1 MNTYIALFRGIN
13 VGGHNRLL
21 MQDLRDLF
29 NELGYQ
35 KVDTYIQT
43 GNVVFQ
49 AEEKDKQNM
58 SEKISSAVEEHHGF
72 KPKVLVLEL
81 AEMQEAVEANPFTEA
96 ESEPKSLHLNF
107 LVAKPTDPDLESLE
121 NYKKESERFEL
132 KGNVF
137 YLHAPE
143 GIGRSKLAEKTEKLI
158 GVSMT
163 GRNWR
168 TVQKIMKMVEGVR
181 NIG

>member
-13 VGGHNRLL
+13 VGGHNKLL
-21 MQDLRDLF
+21 MQDLRDLM
-29 NELGYQ
+29 NGLGYQ

-49 AEEKDKQNM
+49 AKENDKRVILDNVQA
-58 SEKISSAVEEHHGF
+58 AVEEHHDF

-81 AEMQEAVEANPFTEA
+81 EEMREAITDNPFPEAVH
-96 ESEPKSLHLNF
+96 EPKSLHLNF
-107 LVAKPTDPDLESLE
+107 LVSEPSNPDLESLE
-121 NYKKESERFEL
+121 SYKEESERFEL

-143 GIGRSKLAEKTEKLI
+143 GIGRSKLAGKTEKLLGI
-158 GVSMT
+158 PMT

-168 TVQKIMKMVEGVR
+168 TVQKIMELAGDD
-181 NIG
+181 

>member
-13 VGGHNRLL
+13 VGGHNKIL
-21 MQDLRDLF
+21 MKDLRALM

-49 AEEKDKQNM
+49 SEENDKESM
-58 SEKISSAVEEHHGF
+58 SGKISSAVEEYHGF
-72 KPKVLVLEL
+72 KPDVLILTL
-81 AEMQEAVEANPFTEA
+81 DEMQEALANNPFPRA
-96 ESEPKSLHLNF
+96 ESDPKSLHLNF
-107 LVAKPTDPDLESLE
+107 LVSEPEDPDLDSLE
-121 NYKKESERFEL
+121 AYKKESERYEL
-132 KGNVF
+132 TGQVF
-137 YLHAPE
+137 YLHAPD
-143 GIGRSKLAEKTEKLI
+143 GIGRSKLAGKTGKAL

-168 TVQKIMKMVEGVR
+168 TVKKIMEMAEE
-181 NIG
+181 N